1 MMTTNR
7 YEGKVALITGGGA
20 GLGHATALR
29 LAAEG
34 AAVGVADIRP
44 DRAAHVAGEITRAG
58 GRGAAITC
66 DVTIPAD
73 NERAVAEMVR
83 AFGGLHVLVTSAGIG
98 LGGTVVDTSEEE
110 LNAVIDLDLRAVILS
125 SKYAIPEMRRS
136 GAGAIVHISSIAGVR
151 GDRDSIFCAA
161 KTGVVGLT
169 QGMAAAHAREH
180 IRVNCVCPG
189 VILTPMTER
198 WLSDPQVLARASS
211 YHPMGRIGRPEEVA
225 AAIAF
230 LASDEASFI
239 TGAILPVD
247 GGYVATGRWGFD

>member
-1 MMTTNR
+1 MRNSSR

-20 GLGHATALR
+20 GIGHATALR

-34 AAVGVADIRP
+34 AAVGVADIRA
-44 DRAAHVAGEITRAG
+44 DRAAQVVAEIAAAG
-58 GRGAAITC
+58 GRGAAIAC
-66 DVTIPAD
+66 DVTVPAD
-73 NERAVAEMVR
+73 NARAVAEVVQ
-83 AFGGLHVLVTSAGIG
+83 AFGGLQVLVTAAGIG
-98 LGGTVVDTSEEE
+98 LGGNVVDTSEEE
-110 LNAVIDLDLRAVILS
+110 MNAVIDLDLRAVILS

-136 GAGAIVHISSIAGVR
+136 GAGAVVHISSIAGVR
-151 GDRDSIFCAA
+151 GDSDSIFCAV

-169 QGMAAAHAREH
+169 QGMAAAHAREN

-198 WLSDPQVLARASS
+198 WLSDPGTLARASS
-211 YHPMGRIGRPEEVA
+211 YHPMGRIGRAEEVA

-247 GGYVATGRWGFD
+247 GGYVATGRWGFG